1 MFIAS
6 RRVHVEDDEPQ
17 DQQRWRHGRR
27 SVVRCLG
34 TPWCSCPDCEPNEDE
49 EEIDD
54 EQDE

>member
-27 SVVRCLG
+27 TIVRCLG
-34 TPWCSCPDCEPNEDE
+34 TPWCSCPECEPNE
-49 EEIDD
+49 EEIETD